1 MLKGKLLHS
10 PEEMD
15 GAMKTFETVLELID
29 SAKESIKIHMYVW
42 RSDEIGNSIGKALF
56 RAAERGVEISITKDQ
71 SAMMYERIE
80 MNRKSYL
87 PCEPSKLKRL
97 WWKVIAPTFPD
108 TFVEDQFVNGAGKKL
123 INHTNVRIDW
133 IKGVHTHQK
142 YYLIDNQHLI
152 TGSINIEDR
161 HRKYFDYMVHLEQ
174 DTLAKHFYQRES
186 GQIAFDLN
194 REIEFIFNQPMNGAS
209 RFEIKPLLIR
219 LLKESKKEVYIEVA
233 YIGDPDIEDAL
244 KEAATR
250 GVQVNLL
257 LSEKANIGNDNN
269 YKHAEKIMKSGSA
282 RIFLTPKMIHS
293 KMVAVD
299 REIIFSG
306 SANLSIFSMCNSGEL
321 NLIIKEPN
329 LVKDFLRVADYR
341 KSVSQEVKDP
351 RILANYNRKIAFLQE
366 LHQKLKL

>member
-15 GAMKTFETVLELID
+15 GAKETFETVLELIN
-29 SAKESIKIHMYVW
+29 SARESIKIHMYVW
-42 RSDEIGNSIGKALF
+42 RSDEIGNSIGEALF
-56 RAAERGVEISITKDQ
+56 RAAERGVEINITKDQ

-87 PCEPSKLKRL
+87 PCEPSKLRHL
-97 WWKVIAPTFPD
+97 WWKLIAPTFPN
-108 TFVEDQFVNGAGKKL
+108 TFIEDQFVTGAGQKL
-123 INHTNVRIDW
+123 INHTNVQIKW
-133 IKGVHTHQK
+133 IEGVHTHQK
-142 YYLIDNQHLI
+142 YYLIDQKHLV

-174 DTLAKHFYQRES
+174 DNLGEHFHQRES
-186 GQIAFDLN
+186 GQAPFNLDK
-194 REIEFIFNQPMNGAS
+194 EIEYIFNQPMNGAD
-209 RFEIKPLLIR
+209 RFEIKSLLIR
-219 LLKESKKEVYIEVA
+219 LLKEAKKEIYIEAA

-244 KEAATR
+244 KEAAIR
-250 GVQVNLL
+250 DVQVNML
-257 LSEKANIGNDNN
+257 LSKKANIGNDNN
-269 YKHAEKIMKSGSA
+269 YKRAEKIMKSGSA
-282 RIFLTPKMIHS
+282 RIFLTSKMIHS
-293 KMVAVD
+293 KMVAID

-329 LVKDFLRVADYR
+329 LVKDFVSIADYR
-341 KSVSQEVKDP
+341 KSVSQEVTDP
-351 RILANYNRKIAFLQE
+351 KILANYNRKIAFLQE